1 MNHELISSERADRN
15 RQPDRQ
21 PDRPQLVTCG
31 AARGPYQGE
40 MGNTLLGV
48 QSWVRF
54 CQQEFWELP
63 RLMGR
68 YCSYLLPKQAGGTPQ
83 IIVDKTSPMTGRL
96 RVYPGRFFLL
106 CVPAIPECHLP
117 SSMFAQGESR
127 GRRRKSCGDSLLG
140 RRCATATLREISE
153 EEREGRCGYR
163 GYRGIP
169 CPTQLLSLADYG
181 GGRHWIAHVDT
192 SCPKRRTISGGPAGW
207 SAWPRGPSASA
218 QDGAMSLQRISR
230 SRG

>member
-1 MNHELISSERADRN
+1 MFFWPS
-15 RQPDRQ
+15 
-21 PDRPQLVTCG
+21 
-31 AARGPYQGE
+31 
-40 MGNTLLGV
+40 TLLGV
-48 QSWVRF
+48 PSFARF
-54 CQQEFWELP
+54 CQQEFGEFP
-63 RLMGR
+63 RPACAVG
-68 YCSYLLPKQAGGTPQ
+68 SYSSGPSAGGAPK
-83 IIVDKTSPMTGRL
+83 ILVDKTSPMTGRL

-207 SAWPRGPSASA
+207 SAWPRGPSASV